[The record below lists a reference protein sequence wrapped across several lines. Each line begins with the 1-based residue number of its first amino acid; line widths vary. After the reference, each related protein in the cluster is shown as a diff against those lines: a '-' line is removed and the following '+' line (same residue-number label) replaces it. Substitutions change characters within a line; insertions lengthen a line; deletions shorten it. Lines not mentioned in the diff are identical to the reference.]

1 MSNAISRFEDFWR
14 EMPMSNDGTSVLA
27 HPQDEADLTGR
38 DRQCMQLDL
47 LPLPVNGNL
56 RIADVVILMLNPG
69 FGELDAHWG
78 TPASRLE
85 RLAGERAN
93 LHQTRWTSDY
103 PMFDLNPVLAGS
115 GGAKYWAGPLGPM
128 KGKLGHLARAL
139 ANAEND
145 DPAEIRKELS
155 NRIAVVQLVAY
166 RSTAFKDLQSGQKK
180 AGPPQHRLQS
190 SNEALLLAHGL
201 AKEQRKLVVV
211 PYGTQH
217 WRFPTQVTKRLIV
230 YRHGLRQAHFTSKS
244 PGHHLIVET
253 LRTRDSLK
261 QNV

>member
-1 MSNAISRFEDFWR
+1 MSNAITRFEDFWR
-14 EMPMSNDGTSVLA
+14 EMPISNDGTSVLA
-27 HPQDEADLTGR
+27 HPQDEADLTER

-47 LPLPVNGNL
+47 LPLPANGNL
-56 RIADVVILMLNPG
+56 RTADVVILMLNPG
-69 FGELDAHWG
+69 FGELDPHWG

-103 PMFDLNPVLAGS
+103 PMFDLNPELAGS
-115 GGAKYWAGPLGPM
+115 GGADYWAGPLGPM

-139 ANAEND
+139 ANAGD
-145 DPAEIRKELS
+145 HDHAGIRKELS

-180 AGPPQHRLQS
+180 AGPPQHRLES
-190 SNEALLLAHGL
+190 SKEALLLAHGL
-201 AKEQRKLVVV
+201 VKEHRKLVLV
-211 PYGTQH
+211 PYGIQH
-217 WRFPTQVTKRLIV
+217 WNFPAQVTKRLVV
-230 YRHGLRQAHFTSKS
+230 YKHGLRQAYFAPTS

-253 LRTRDSLK
+253 LRPRDSLK
-261 QNV
+261 LQV